1 MRQNRGN
8 RLAQLVGP
16 IIFPFT
22 GYGVGGSHIS
32 TFLLAGALTQDHG
45 IRTIILTVEGST
57 VEREARA
64 RGLEVAVT
72 PGPPAARRETL
83 RDIRRFPARRRLLQS
98 FGPGAI
104 VHCCDLWSMQSW
116 GIAARSI
123 GLPLIY
129 HQRAFITAKPQDR
142 LLVGLAHRVI
152 SISQACTRNLEAA
165 GLPGAVAILNPF
177 EMIPNPAAFVDARA
191 EFEARWPIDD
201 LRLIGFSANFQ
212 RRKRARWF
220 VDVAANVAGCDPR
233 ARFILF
239 GRDRDETAKQLTDYA
254 DKLGISDK
262 VAFVG
267 FRSPPER
274 NIAPLDVLAVPALA
288 EPFGRTLV
296 ESLLLGV
303 PCVATDDAG
312 HGEILRR
319 WGGGRLV
326 ARDADAAAFA
336 NAVTAVLAD
345 PDTALD
351 ASARATVA
359 TELLPATHAAHV
371 IDIYQS
377 ISGIGKPGLK

>member
-1 MRQNRGN
+1 MW
-8 RLAQLVGP
+8 LVKLIGP
-16 IIFPFT
+16 VVFPFT

-32 TFLLAGALTQDHG
+32 TFLLAGALARDHG
-45 IRTIILTVEGST
+45 VRTVILAVEGST

-64 RGLEVAVT
+64 RGLEVVVT

-83 RDIRRFPARRRLLQS
+83 RDVRRFPARRRLLRS
-98 FGPGAI
+98 FGPQAI

-123 GLPLIY
+123 GLPLVY

-142 LLVGLAHRVI
+142 LLVRMAQRVI
-152 SISQACTRNLEAA
+152 SISQACTDNLEAA
-165 GLPGAVAILNPF
+165 GIPGAVPILNPF
-177 EMIPNPAAFVDARA
+177 EMIPDPAAFSDARA
-191 EFEARWPIDD
+191 EFEQHWPVDD

-220 VDVAANVAGCDPR
+220 VEVAAEVARHDPR
-233 ARFILF
+233 THFILF
-239 GRDRDETAKQLTDYA
+239 GRDRDETAAQLADYA
-254 DKLGISDK
+254 TTLGIGDRIL
-262 VAFVG
+262 FPG

-274 NIAPLDVLAVPALA
+274 NIAALDVLAIPALA
-288 EPFGRTLV
+288 EPFGRTVV

-326 ARDADAAAFA
+326 PRDADAATFA
-336 NAVTAVLAD
+336 AAVTAVLAD
-345 PDTALD
+345 PGTALD
-351 ASARATVA
+351 APARAAVA
-359 TELLPATHAAHV
+359 TELLPATHAGHV
-371 IDIYQS
+371 LDVYRS
-377 ISGIGKPGLK
+377 IAR